1 MGFRQKFNNAI
12 TGVVAGIL
20 VPLITFVLFFLFTGH
35 GMSLTAYFMKVEGA
49 GNISSIMSVC
59 VFANITIFLLFN
71 RLDMLR
77 ASKGVV
83 GVTILWAFA
92 VFGIKLF

>member
-1 MGFRQKFNNAI
+1 M
-12 TGVVAGIL
+12 
-20 VPLITFVLFFLFTGH
+20 PLITFVLFFLFTGN
-35 GMSLTAYFMKVEGA
+35 GMSLTAYFMKIEGA